1 MASAERP
8 LDHADVLEALDLA
21 AVESGGLTRLVVA
34 SGPGDSAVVAHLAAC
49 DDCATELARLRRV
62 DGLLRA
68 GMGPGPTPE
77 LRERTLA
84 LIRGVGIERG
94 EAIER
99 SEAVARAPAAD
110 AAAAVSMLQPTAGV
124 ADAGPVEPIR
134 LDERRRRGPGFVLW
148 AASLAAAAV
157 IAVGGTALVVGSAA
171 QRTIDA
177 ERAQNAATVAIAQSA
192 LGLVV
197 DPSAIRI
204 PMASPSGT
212 ATGLVLIAP
221 RDYRTAVVA
230 AGLPEAPVGQEYACY
245 VVIDGARVLVGR
257 MSERG
262 DVYAWTG
269 TVGAFAG
276 VTRSSIG
283 EYGVVLVPAGSE
295 SVDGTPVLSGSL

>member
-1 MASAERP
+1 M
-8 LDHADVLEALDLA
+8 
-21 AVESGGLTRLVVA
+21 
-34 SGPGDSAVVAHLAAC
+34 
-49 DDCATELARLRRV
+49 
-62 DGLLRA
+62 
-68 GMGPGPTPE
+68 
-77 LRERTLA
+77 
-84 LIRGVGIERG
+84 
-94 EAIER
+94 
-99 SEAVARAPAAD
+99 
-110 AAAAVSMLQPTAGV
+110 
-124 ADAGPVEPIR
+124 
-134 LDERRRRGPGFVLW
+134 LW

-197 DPSAIRI
+197 DPTAIRI

-221 RDYRTAVVA
+221 HDYRTAVVA

>member
-1 MASAERP
+1 MASVERP

-21 AVESGGLTRLVVA
+21 AVEPGGLTRLVVA
-34 SGPGDSAVVAHLAAC
+34 PEPGDSAVFAHLAAC
-49 DDCATELARLRRV
+49 GDCATELARIRRM

-84 LIRGVGIERG
+84 LIRDVGIERG
-94 EAIER
+94 A
-99 SEAVARAPAAD
+99 SVAGAAAD
-110 AAAAVSMLQPTAGV
+110 ADRAAAMPMLEPASG
-124 ADAGPVEPIR
+124 APDSGPVEPVR
-134 LDERRRRGPGFVLW
+134 LDQRRRRGPGFTLW
-148 AASLAAAAV
+148 AASLAAAVVVAV
-157 IAVGGTALVVGSAA
+157 AGTAFVVGSAA

-177 ERAQNAATVAIAQSA
+177 ERAQNAAAVAVAESA

-197 DPSAIRI
+197 DPTAIRI

-221 RDYRTAVVA
+221 HDYRTAVVA
-230 AGLPEAPVGQEYACY
+230 AGLPEAPAGQEYACY

-257 MSERG
+257 MAERG

-276 VTRSSIG
+276 VAGSSIG
-283 EYGVVLVPAGSE
+283 EYGVVLVPKGSQ

>member
-21 AVESGGLTRLVVA
+21 AAESGGLTRLVAA
-34 SGPGDSAVVAHLAAC
+34 SGPGDSAVVAHLAVC

-94 EAIER
+94 ASVGGAAAEAEG
-99 SEAVARAPAAD
+99 AAAMPMLVPAPGAAD
-110 AAAAVSMLQPTAGV
+110 S
-124 ADAGPVEPIR
+124 GPAEPIR
-134 LDERRRRGPGFVLW
+134 LDERRRRVPGVALW

-177 ERAQNAATVAIAQSA
+177 ERAQNAATVAVAQSA

-197 DPSAIRI
+197 DPTAIRI

-221 RDYRTAVVA
+221 HDYRTAVVA
-230 AGLPEAPVGQEYACY
+230 AGLPEAPAGQEYACY

-257 MSERG
+257 MTERG

-276 VTRSSIG
+276 VAGSSIG

>member
-21 AVESGGLTRLVVA
+21 AVEPGGLTRLVV
-34 SGPGDSAVVAHLAAC
+34 SPGPVGSAVVAHLAAC

-68 GMGPGPTPE
+68 GMGPGPTLE
-77 LRERTLA
+77 LRERTLE

-99 SEAVARAPAAD
+99 SEAAAGAVAAAD
-110 AAAAVSMLQPTAGV
+110 AAAAV
-124 ADAGPVEPIR
+124 PIR
-134 LDERRRRGPGFVLW
+134 LDERRRRGPGFTLW

-177 ERAQNAATVAIAQSA
+177 ERAQNASAVAVAQSA
-192 LGLVV
+192 LGLVL
-197 DPSAIRI
+197 DPTAIRI

-212 ATGLVLIAP
+212 ATGLVLVAP
-221 RDYRTAVVA
+221 TDFKTAVVA
-230 AGLPEAPVGQEYACY
+230 AGLPEAPVGKQYACY

-257 MSERG
+257 MAERG

-269 TVGAFAG
+269 TVDAFAG
-276 VTRSSIG
+276 VAGSSIG